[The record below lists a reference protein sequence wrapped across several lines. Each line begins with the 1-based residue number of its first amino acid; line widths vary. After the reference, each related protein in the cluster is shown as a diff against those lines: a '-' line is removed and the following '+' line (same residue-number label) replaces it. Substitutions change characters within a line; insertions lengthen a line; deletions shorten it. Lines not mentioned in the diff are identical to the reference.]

1 LFQFLGVTE
10 AEHPKGIEVVKDS
23 IRKLKLD
30 EEIRRAEGGK
40 TPKVKNPC
48 FSWLCL
54 FKFVDAYAYTY
65 AATKYLCRKRVHSR
79 RPHLFL

>member
-1 LFQFLGVTE
+1 MTE

-40 TPKVKNPC
+40 TPKVTSNIYSNTQKRYN
-48 FSWLCL
+48 
-54 FKFVDAYAYTY
+54 KMY
-65 AATKYLCRKRVHSR
+65 AAHAFCLLKCAHAYLTIGT
-79 RPHLFL
+79 

>member
-1 LFQFLGVTE
+1 VTE

-40 TPKVKNPC
+40 TPKVFCIKITLRPQK
-48 FSWLCL
+48 SSQI
-54 FKFVDAYAYTY
+54 
-65 AATKYLCRKRVHSR
+65 VHQR
-79 RPHLFL
+79 QKAQCT